1 MLNTTPTATN
11 GTKKGKY
18 LALTLSDKTGQV
30 AAKVWDD
37 GPALAE
43 TIKPGVVVK
52 VAADAREY
60 NGRLELTVNKIR
72 PANPDEQALADF
84 LPSTDGDIEMMLKVV
99 NTAIMQIINRD
110 LYALVRSFYG
120 LPAFKQAFSS
130 APATRRVHHAY
141 LGGLLEQTVEML
153 QLADTLLTY
162 YPRLNPDLLRVG
174 VLLGNIGRARAFET
188 KCSIEH
194 SDEGELLGSV

>member
-11 GTKKGKY
+11 GAKTLFVASLKPGERIIAFFMVARAALEPFRDPAKGKY

-30 AAKVWDD
+30 AAKVWDN

-43 TIKPGVVVK
+43 TVKPGVVVK

-72 PANPDEQALADF
+72 PANPDECDLADF
-84 LPSTDGDIEMMLKVV
+84 LPSTDGDIEMMLKMVD
-99 NTAIMQIINRD
+99 TAIMQITNRD
-110 LYALVRSFYG
+110 LYALARSFYG

-141 LGGLLEQTVEML
+141 LGGLLEQTVENFI
-153 QLADTLLTY
+153 LA
-162 YPRLNPDLLRVG
+162 
-174 VLLGNIGRARAFET
+174 
-188 KCSIEH
+188 
-194 SDEGELLGSV
+194 